1 MCARACT
8 HAHWAY
14 STYVRAHTGRTVH
27 MYVCTLAT
35 VRSMWERICALV
47 QMFAVRARM
56 VYSTYVCARA
66 HGVQYICT
74 CAHWAYSSYVCV
86 HTGHCTQHV
95 GAYLCTRANVCCAR
109 THGVQYICVR
119 ARAWAMAY
127 STYVCVCARKC
138 LLYVRL
144 SQAIHSKKG
153 VSAETCRR
161 MKAAGASSPVRR
173 ITAATS
179 RHGTDPRLCP
189 VVT

>member
-1 MCARACT
+1 MYAR
-8 HAHWAY
+8 
-14 STYVRAHTGRTVH
+14 
-27 MYVCTLAT
+27 TL
-35 VRSMWERICALV
+35 
-47 QMFAVRARM
+47 
-56 VYSTYVCARA
+56 
-66 HGVQYICT
+66 GVQYICT

-119 ARAWAMAY
+119 ARAWRTVHMYVRTLGVQFICMCAHWPLYAACGSVSVHSCKCLLCAHAWCTVHMCARARMAY